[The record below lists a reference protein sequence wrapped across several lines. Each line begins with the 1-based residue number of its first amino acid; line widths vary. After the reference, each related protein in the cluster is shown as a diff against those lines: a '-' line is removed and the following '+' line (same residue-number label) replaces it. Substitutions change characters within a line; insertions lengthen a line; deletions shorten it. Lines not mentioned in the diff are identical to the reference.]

1 MEKDDSV
8 AYQLIRTSRDRPG
21 AILPDCLI
29 VFDYCGCAV
38 VHLHS
43 VGVVR
48 RRWKI
53 AISLEK

>member
-38 VHLHS
+38 VHL
-43 VGVVR
+43 VGVVG